1 VSVLYGLTAVQQG
14 RVVMVSEAP
23 IAWRRDSGAA
33 GARPKRAAS
42 HPSGDHGP
50 ARTRHQSQRRV
61 PARRAV

>member
-33 GARPKRAAS
+33 GARP
-42 HPSGDHGP
+42 
-50 ARTRHQSQRRV
+50 
-61 PARRAV
+61 